1 MSSNT
6 LCEQHQALVKQ
17 AMSDVTIE
25 SAMRVFQA
33 AQPAV
38 TIHTF
43 AVSASTANLQ
53 RMTTSRATFGTGR

>member
-6 LCEQHQALVKQ
+6 LRDQHQALIKQ
-17 AMSDVTIE
+17 ALSDVTVE

-38 TIHTF
+38 AIHTY
-43 AVSASTANLQ
+43 AVSSSTANLQ
-53 RMTTSRATFGTGR
+53 RMTTTRATFGTGR